1 MKRFPFR
8 ILGPAFLLIM
18 VLFLLGFSNQ
28 DNPLLGTWRCNTQ
41 ETMESMDT
49 SSLSD
54 MEKMMYRKYLD
65 SIELQVTEEEMTIS
79 NFQEEDTSRY
89 EILEKT
95 GDEIL
100 VYFHNDDS
108 EECFNLLEE
117 GKMSWTMRM
126 KEKEIR
132 CILERED

>member
-1 MKRFPFR
+1 MERISFR
-8 ILGPAFLLIM
+8 IAGPVLLALM
-18 VLFLLGFSNQ
+18 VIFLLGFSNQ
-28 DNPLLGTWRCNTQ
+28 NNPLLGSWKCNTQ

-54 MEKMMYRKYLD
+54 MEKMLYRKYLD
-65 SIELQVTEEEMTIS
+65 SIELDVTEKEMTIR
-79 NFQEEDTSRY
+79 NFQEEDTSKY
-89 EILEKT
+89 KILEKS

-108 EECFNLLEE
+108 EKRFDLLEE
-117 GKMSWTMRM
+117 GKMSWTMSL

-132 CILERED
+132 CILQRED